1 MSTNQSSS
9 RKALGAIM
17 GTVTTT
23 ANTVTSTIDAANK
36 GVGMLNKMV
45 SDAADRQQ
53 TRSVLDNHIYTA
65 TLHQEKAKELTE
77 SRLEVK
83 KFMSQSDD
91 HADMYQ
97 TSFQELASILNPT
110 QAKAA

>member
-9 RKALGAIM
+9 RQALGAIM

-23 ANTVTSTIDAANK
+23 AQTVTATIGTANK
-36 GVGMLNKMV
+36 AVGMLNKMV

-77 SRLEVK
+77 SRRTIDEYIK
-83 KFMSQSDD
+83 QSDR
-91 HADMYQ
+91 HAELYSSAFD
-97 TSFQELASILNPT
+97 ELASILNP
-110 QAKAA
+110 QVA

>member
-1 MSTNQSSS
+1 MSTQSSS
-9 RKALGAIM
+9 RQALGAIM

-23 ANTVTSTIDAANK
+23 AQTVTSTIDAANK

-45 SDAADRQQ
+45 SDAAERQQ

-77 SRLEVK
+77 SRRTVDEYIK
-83 KFMSQSDD
+83 QSPR
-91 HADMYQ
+91 HAELY
-97 TSFQELASILNPT
+97 SSAFNELASILNP
-110 QAKAA
+110 QVA